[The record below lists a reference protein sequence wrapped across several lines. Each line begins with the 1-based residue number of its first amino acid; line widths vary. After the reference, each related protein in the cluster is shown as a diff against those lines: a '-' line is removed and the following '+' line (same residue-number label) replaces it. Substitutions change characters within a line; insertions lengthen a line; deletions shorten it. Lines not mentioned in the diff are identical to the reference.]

1 MVKKTTSK
9 SRTPAAKGAK
19 NVKATKPG
27 KRASKA
33 LKDRYLASVCAEIE
47 SKRTSKGR
55 IPKGEVTKV
64 FNDYKPIYSWLT
76 IDILKKGL
84 KKFKGKK
91 NALDNTI
98 ISDLTE
104 DSGSNQSSD
113 DVLIIPPPIS
123 IGFVAASENDNN
135 KGGRPE
141 KRHNTKC

>member
-1 MVKKTTSK
+1 MVKKTPSK

-27 KRASKA
+27 KKASMA
-33 LKDRYLASVCAEIE
+33 LKDRHLASVCAEIE
-47 SKRTSKGR
+47 SKQTSKGC

-91 NALDNTI
+91 KTL
-98 ISDLTE
+98 
-104 DSGSNQSSD
+104 
-113 DVLIIPPPIS
+113 
-123 IGFVAASENDNN
+123 
-135 KGGRPE
+135 
-141 KRHNTKC
+141 